1 MLCGR
6 ACPSGPILNL
16 SRGYAAGV
24 DRIDGGMV
32 GKSQV
37 TLVTSPAKGQ
47 LCSVF
52 GTMADMADPDVAEV
66 IGDVLV

>member
-1 MLCGR
+1 MRKGLPFR
-6 ACPSGPILNL
+6 TILNL

-24 DRIDGGMV
+24 DRIDVGMV